1 MPIKTEMKTIYS
13 LFTLQHDDVIT
24 VSTSHDTKS
33 TSQSYYILELNM
45 LSSEDRIVDKK
56 NPAGM

>member
-1 MPIKTEMKTIYS
+1 MKTIYS